1 MEMCFRRWQQSE
13 QSEIE
18 QLFRQTFSDSDG
30 IAEGEVVA
38 GLVKDMMA
46 STPANDI
53 YGFVAEDQH
62 RLVGCIFLTRM
73 QFENKLDLFILSP
86 VAVATE
92 CQGTGVGQAL
102 IKFGI
107 DALRSKGVAAL
118 FTYGDP
124 AFYSRVGFQSV
135 TEDQVKAPFPLSQP
149 IGWLYQG
156 LYQGL
161 ENISPE
167 SLNGTPVC
175 VSALSKP
182 EYW

>member
-1 MEMCFRRWQQSE
+1 MAINFRSWQGSE
-13 QSEIE
+13 QSTIE
-18 QLFRQTFSDSDG
+18 QLFRQTFANSEG
-30 IAEGEVVA
+30 AAEGEIVA
-38 GLVKDMMA
+38 GLVQKMMG
-46 STPANDI
+46 STPPADI
-53 YGFVAEDQH
+53 YGFVAEDQS
-62 RLVGCIFLTRM
+62 RLVGCIFFTRIT
-73 QFENKLDLFILSP
+73 FDDDLDLFILSP
-86 VAVATE
+86 VAVATD

-107 DALRSKGVAAL
+107 AELRSKDVAGL

-156 LYQGL
+156 LK
-161 ENISPE
+161 NISPE
-167 SLNGTPVC
+167 SLRGTPVC